1 MIHDGIFGKIDTSNL
16 LLLNAIYYKPSK
28 ETNYKDYYHLIIK
41 DVVNNE
47 KVLLTIEEPLINVY
61 SVKPK
66 YRNYEYYPMFKPL
79 TECDKV
85 LVKRKDLLKEIA
97 KLGGDKYIDF
107 YNECRKNRLFNYIK
121 NLHKCPYILATDYD
135 PEDYARIEWN
145 LNYMEK
151 NVTRSLS
158 SIYLDIEV
166 DGIDIVGIPEAG
178 SCPINACSM
187 VDEESKRVYVLLLR
201 NSKYS
206 GQEEFENNIDKFIE
220 DCHDNFDENFGSFEY
235 IFYMFDEEI
244 KLIKAIFSI
253 INKLKRD
260 FVLIWNIDFDIP
272 FIIKRI
278 KELNYDPKEVMCSPD
293 FEVKKLSYRKDYKH
307 FDLKHKKNVFEIS
320 SYSVYIDQMDLYI
333 KIRKSQSELKSFK
346 LNKIAQD
353 EIGDTKY
360 DYHEDGNIKTL
371 PYNNYHKFVLYNIKD
386 TLLQYGINK
395 KTHDT
400 DTLFSR
406 AYDNVTKYSSVFSQT
421 VFLKNRSYLEYFEQ
435 GLIIGNN
442 NNTKYEEYSDD
453 KNNDEKNDTDEE
465 ENDTEG
471 VRYEGAIVG
480 DPKNVEASGIL
491 INSVRSKFVHDDVI
505 DLDATAM
512 YPSIQRAH
520 NICPNSLIGKIII
533 EGFDHLNPNPSDKK
547 FDAGRLFLED
557 YMTGDRTIFC
567 NKFFNLP
574 TTEELIEKFEK
585 ELRE

>member
-1 MIHDGIFGKIDTSNL
+1 MIHNGIFGKIDTDGL
-16 LLLNAIYYKPSK
+16 LLLNTIYYYPCK
-28 ETNYKDYYHLIIK
+28 ETNFKDYYHLILK
-41 DVVNNE
+41 NVNTNE
-47 KVLLTIEEPLINVY
+47 KVLLTIEEPVLNVY
-61 SVKPK
+61 SVKHQ
-66 YRNYEYYPMFKPL
+66 YRNYNYYPMFKKL
-79 TECDKV
+79 SECDKV
-85 LVKRKDLLKEIA
+85 VIKRKDLLKEIA

-107 YNECRKNRLFNYIK
+107 YNECRKNRLNKYIR
-121 NLHKCPYILATDYD
+121 NLHKCPYILGSDYD

-145 LNYMEK
+145 LNYMDK
-151 NVTRSLS
+151 KVNRSLS
-158 SIYLDIEV
+158 KMYLDIEV

-178 SCPINACSM
+178 SCPVNACSI
-187 VDEESKRVYVLLLR
+187 VDEESRTVYVLLLK
-201 NSKYS
+201 NSGYK
-206 GQEEFENNIDKFIE
+206 GQEDFENNIDEFIE
-220 DCHDNFDENFGSFEY
+220 ECHDNFDDNFGSFEY
-235 IFYMFDEEI
+235 VFYMFDEEI
-244 KLIKAIFSI
+244 KLIKGIFGI

-272 FIIKRI
+272 FMIKRI
-278 KELNYDPKEVMCSPD
+278 KELNYEPKDIMCSSD
-293 FEVKKLSYRKDYKH
+293 FNVKKLKYKKDVNH

-360 DYHEDGNIKTL
+360 DYHEDGDIKTL
-371 PYNNYHKFVLYNIKD
+371 PYNNYRKFVLYNIKD

-395 KTHDT
+395 KTHDV

-421 VFLKNRSYLEYFEQ
+421 VFLKNRSYLEYYEQ

-442 NNTKYEEYSDD
+442 SNTKYEESTYDEADKKNEDKDD
-453 KNNDEKNDTDEE
+453 DNN
-465 ENDTEG
+465 TEG
-471 VRYEGAIVG
+471 VGYEGAIVG
-480 DPKNVEASGIL
+480 DPKNIEASGIL
-491 INSVRSKFVHDDVI
+491 INSVRSKYIHDDVI

-533 EGFDHLNPNPSDKK
+533 DGFEHLNPNPSDNK

-567 NKFFNLP
+567 HKFFNLP
-574 TTEELIEKFEK
+574 TTEELIEKFKK
-585 ELRE
+585 EGK